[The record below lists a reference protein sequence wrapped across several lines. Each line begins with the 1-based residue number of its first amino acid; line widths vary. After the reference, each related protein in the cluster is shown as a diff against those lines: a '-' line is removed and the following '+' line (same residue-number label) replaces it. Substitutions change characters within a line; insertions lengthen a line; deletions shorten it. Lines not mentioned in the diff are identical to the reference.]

1 MNTVTFLHD
10 SEPDPQEFLWSGRG
24 QLIVAKALHY
34 AIKYIGSLPEAEKPS
49 SDRDDMLFILNNVF
63 PEHADLL
70 RHIDKRKLGRFCKP
84 QSQRRMAA
92 MMIIAR

>member
-1 MNTVTFLHD
+1 MMNTVTPLHD

-49 SDRDDMLFILNNVF
+49 SDRDDMLFILNNIF
-63 PEHADLL
+63 PQHADLL
-70 RHIDKRKLGRFCKP
+70 RHIDKRKLEL
-84 QSQRRMAA
+84 SQANRGPEASV
-92 MMIIAR
+92 